1 MIPKLNYQKIN
12 FEENYKFYNE
22 RIFLKL
28 ENNLKKYFLLSHKND
43 KSYGST
49 KHELIYSILPSI
61 VKKKTDKFSKLLDF
75 QFIFR
80 TRDSEYYNNQ
90 INNIFSNE
98 ITIKF
103 KQLDKIELPLNYNLN
118 QLLIEITLLEVI
130 KEVIRLLEVNSDLFQ
145 LIYELNTFE
154 NFKIVNYNLP
164 LNKTELYRS
173 LYVLKHKEQ
182 YTIDNETDSLYDYAY
197 NSNEKHKVLD
207 ASQKVLLI
215 EKLILNSHRW
225 DSIDNRKKAY
235 VISRIID
242 RSTDNI
248 RKRLNVLDKIESDFT
263 SKESVDN
270 KLTDIIINKLG

>member
-1 MIPKLNYQKIN
+1 MN
-12 FEENYKFYNE
+12 FKENYKFYNE

-28 ENNLKKYFLLSHKND
+28 ENNVKKYFLLSHKND

-49 KHELIYSILPSI
+49 KHDLIYSILPSI

-75 QFIFR
+75 QSIFR
-80 TRDSEYYNNQ
+80 TRDSKYYNNQ
-90 INNIFSNE
+90 INNIFSNQ

-103 KQLDKIELPLNYNLN
+103 KELDKIELPLNYNLN

-173 LYVLKHKEQ
+173 LYLLKHKEQ
-182 YTIDNETDSLYDYAY
+182 YTIDNETDNLDDYAY